1 MFSFESLLVVTSL
14 IITGAYC
21 LGMIWF
27 ITGIHRSSTI
37 VCDRF
42 KVSIV
47 VAARDEGNRI
57 EGLLNDL
64 FLQKHTFI
72 EVIVVDDHSEDSDT
86 VLPGLEPAASVL
98 ALGPQEQ
105 KSAPHADVTDED
117 RGRTRKKRQV
127 VPKPPPR
134 EVASRRILLALA
146 DSDDADE
153 NNHDNM
159 NMSEGLFIYAKFMQ
173 TQRRICRNYIRRRCC
188 RLCRRCRL

>member
-72 EVIVVDDHSEDSDT
+72 EVIVVDDHSEDST
-86 VLPGLEPAASVL
+86 C
-98 ALGPQEQ
+98 
-105 KSAPHADVTDED
+105 
-117 RGRTRKKRQV
+117 QV
-127 VPKPPPR
+127 VKNWC
-134 EVASRRILLALA
+134 EKDSKYKLISLSGSQGKKAALNEGISKSSR
-146 DSDDADE
+146 
-153 NNHDNM
+153 
-159 NMSEGLFIYAKFMQ
+159 
-173 TQRRICRNYIRRRCC
+173 
-188 RLCRRCRL
+188 